1 MQSKFDL
8 IKKMVA
14 DIDVQFQL
22 RWGNF
27 VNLNDYEE
35 CTNLDQIQSIVQ
47 QRNALLGYSLDT
59 LIR

>member
-22 RWGNF
+22 RWDNF